1 MGGQGG
7 WKELKDVQECIANAS
22 LVIKSEVKK
31 YLSSCMIEPI
41 YFITQRL
48 IYATLKYYPTKW

>member
-22 LVIKSEVKK
+22 LVIKSEVKNI
-31 YLSSCMIEPI
+31 YL
-41 YFITQRL
+41 L
-48 IYATLKYYPTKW
+48 A